1 LSVKI
6 SEGKVSI
13 EHGIGC
19 EFCKSQHRSLL
30 NSLTGDERKVIEENK
45 TCTRYRKGQV
55 LFHEGT
61 RPLGVFCVNSG
72 TIKVFRHGL
81 DGKEQIIK
89 VSSGGDLLGYKALI
103 SEQHY
108 AHSAQAL
115 EDCVV
120 CFIPKE
126 DFLKLLEP
134 GSKFYMD
141 LLKAVCSEHE
151 EISARMTE
159 MAQRSVR
166 QRLALTLIML
176 KDTYGVEQGMEGDI
190 EINLTREDL
199 ANIVGTATESL
210 IRLLN
215 QFKKDNLIT
224 SSGRKIKIL
233 DTDGLI
239 RAARQ

>member
-1 LSVKI
+1 
-6 SEGKVSI
+6 
-13 EHGIGC
+13 
-19 EFCKSQHRSLL
+19 
-30 NSLTGDERKVIEENK
+30 
-45 TCTRYRKGQV
+45 
-55 LFHEGT
+55 
-61 RPLGVFCVNSG
+61 
-72 TIKVFRHGL
+72 
-81 DGKEQIIK
+81 
-89 VSSGGDLLGYKALI
+89 
-103 SEQHY
+103 
-108 AHSAQAL
+108 
-115 EDCVV
+115 
-120 CFIPKE
+120 
-126 DFLKLLEP
+126 
-134 GSKFYMD
+134 
-141 LLKAVCSEHE
+141 
-151 EISARMTE
+151 

>member
-1 LSVKI
+1 MIKTDL
-6 SEGKVSI
+6 KVDA
-13 EHGIGC
+13 EVGIGC

-30 NSLTGDERKVIEENK
+30 SSLTGGEKQDLDQNK
-45 TCTRYRKGQV
+45 TCTKYKKGQA

-61 RPLGVFCVNSG
+61 RPLGVFCVNRG
-72 TIKVFRHGL
+72 TIKVYRIGL

-89 VSSGGDLLGYKALI
+89 ISAGGDLLGYKALI
-103 SEQHY
+103 SEHHY
-108 AHSAQAL
+108 AHSAEAL

-126 DFLKLLEP
+126 DFLKLLLP

-141 LLKAVCSEHE
+141 VLKAVCSEHS
-151 EISARMTE
+151 EISAKMTQ

-166 QRLALTLIML
+166 QRLALTLLML
-176 KDTYGVEQGMEGDI
+176 KDTYGIEQESAEQI

-215 QFKKDNLIT
+215 QFKKESLIET
-224 SSGRKIKIL
+224 KGRKIKIT
-233 DTDGLI
+233 DTQGII
-239 RAARQ
+239 RAAQQ